1 MDFTLNVTFEHYSS
15 GSLDRNKHR
24 HSTIKVNIERMTF
37 YNINAFGSD
46 LANHQ
51 SYDHGNHQPVEI
63 IKYERI
69 LNGDLTM
76 RISF

>member
-1 MDFTLNVTFEHYSS
+1 MKYGLLSLIVTFDHCSS
-15 GSLDRNKHR
+15 GSLDRNKHG
-24 HSTIKVNIERMTF
+24 H
-37 YNINAFGSD
+37 AFGSG